1 MQKKNVRKLVK
12 YSEQLMIKRIM
23 GRLLFKCIMLLIMHR
38 MGMVHI
44 HTMLLIMIIVILFIM
59 HIIVQHTKYLQPWN
73 MQPQV
78 FLTSIVPTSIK
89 LTL

>member
-1 MQKKNVRKLVK
+1 
-12 YSEQLMIKRIM
+12 M
-23 GRLLFKCIMLLIMHR
+23 GSHLFKCIMLLIMFR
-38 MGMVHI
+38 MDMVRI
-44 HTMLLIMIIVILFIM
+44 HTMLLIMILVILFIM

-78 FLTSIVPTSIK
+78 FLTSTVHTSIK

>member
-23 GRLLFKCIMLLIMHR
+23 GRRLCRCIMLLIMYR
-38 MGMVHI
+38 MVHI
-44 HTMLLIMIIVILFIM
+44 HTMLLIMILVILFIM

-73 MQPQV
+73 MQLQV
-78 FLTSIVPTSIK
+78 FLTSIALTSIK

>member
-23 GRLLFKCIMLLIMHR
+23 GRHLCRCIMLLIMYR

-44 HTMLLIMIIVILFIM
+44 HTMLHIMILVIQFIM
-59 HIIVQHTKYLQPWN
+59 HIIVQHTKYLQPWK
-73 MQPQV
+73 M
-78 FLTSIVPTSIK
+78 
-89 LTL
+89 